1 MIKADG
7 ARVTF
12 DGSGKKLLVE
22 YALITAKLME
32 SMMDKGISADTAAL
46 TLYHAHLAGCEAVT
60 ECKAEEEGEHGL

>member
-32 SMMDKGISADTAAL
+32 SMMDKGASADEAAVAL
-46 TLYHAHLAGCEAVT
+46 FHAHLAGCQEVT
-60 ECKAEEEGEHGL
+60 DNDAAE